1 MGEGGRELGE
11 RGDMR
16 EVGQG
21 HWAGCGD
28 RQQGWSHGHEN
39 EWKPATEKGWVG
51 ASPGRDR
58 DLGW

>member
-1 MGEGGRELGE
+1 MLIRDLMGKENVIHIPNEIL
-11 RGDMR
+11 
-16 EVGQG
+16 
-21 HWAGCGD
+21 C
-28 RQQGWSHGHEN
+28 SHEN